1 MTGRVFHLAI
11 LLLSVLILP
20 ATAAAGRVSKGT
32 APEIGYSAPNFELT
46 DLNGSEVEF
55 ASHRG
60 KVILL
65 NFWAT
70 WCGPCRIELPGVQ
83 ALADDYRGRGFEVIT
98 VAGDSAGAEKVGP
111 FVEEMGLTLL
121 TLIDADGNV
130 ADMYRV
136 RGLPMTFLIDKN
148 GVIVNILLGY
158 FDWNE
163 KQYRDLVDTLL
174 AEL

>member
-1 MTGRVFHLAI
+1 MARAIALAALLVSV
-11 LLLSVLILP
+11 LLLPL
-20 ATAAAGRVSKGT
+20 AAVAAERASKGT
-32 APEIGYSAPNFELT
+32 APDIGYSAPNFELT
-46 DLNGSEVEF
+46 NLAGTDVEF
-55 ASHRG
+55 ASYQG

-70 WCGPCRIELPGVQ
+70 WCGPCRIELPAVQ
-83 ALADDYRGRGFEVIT
+83 ALADDYRGRGFQVVT
-98 VAGDSAGAEKVGP
+98 VAGDSAGVKKVKP
-111 FVEEMGLTLL
+111 FMEEMALTLP

-158 FDWNE
+158 FDWND